1 MFTPSTSSTT
11 SVLRSILPITFL
23 SEDDLDV
30 SIGGAPCKVVEFP
43 EGCNK
48 GWSFVAD
55 QGFEP
60 VHYKGKRLIVDLHR
74 LVVSRSTEGVPLTQA
89 MIDRQVALELL
100 GIETKALLKTLA
112 LATEKDEI
120 FSDKDMNFELL
131 EKGIRELSKRGY
143 TCATILTSYTSY
155 TKLIND
161 KAQVVNQSST
171 DDISGYRLSSLVR
184 ALPDGLLKP
193 SNGKVA
199 TYFLAEGRDLGG
211 AFITSELQVTST
223 DNTAT
228 AEETLGAYILPQGVV
243 SIVTPF

>member
-1 MFTPSTSSTT
+1 MT
-11 SVLRSILPITFL
+11 SVLRSVLPITFL
-23 SEDDLDV
+23 NKDDLDV

-60 VHYKGKRLIVDLHR
+60 VHYKGKRLIVDLHK
-74 LVVSRSTEGVPLTQA
+74 LVVSRSTDGVPLTQA

-120 FSDKDMNFELL
+120 FSDKEMNFELL

-143 TCATILTSYTSY
+143 TCATILTSYT
-155 TKLIND
+155 KLIND
-161 KAQVVNQSST
+161 KAQVINQGSV
-171 DDISGYRLSSLVR
+171 DALSGYRLSSLVR
-184 ALPDGLLKP
+184 ALPDDLLKT

-223 DNTAT
+223 DTITT
-228 AEETLGAYILPQGVV
+228 AEETMGAYILPQGVV